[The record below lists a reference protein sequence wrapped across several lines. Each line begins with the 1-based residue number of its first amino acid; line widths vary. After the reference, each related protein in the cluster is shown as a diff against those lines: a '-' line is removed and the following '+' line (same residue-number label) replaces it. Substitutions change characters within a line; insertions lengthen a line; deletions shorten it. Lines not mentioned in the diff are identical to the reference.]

1 MLEGVGCTLV
11 AAIDSEGNNWQIMQR
26 GQGLAK
32 NSGEGKAS
40 AEVKLRRVIDVRVL
54 RKGLP

>member
-1 MLEGVGCTLV
+1 M

-26 GQGLAK
+26 GQGLAI

>member
-1 MLEGVGCTLV
+1 MGCTLV